1 MTTESLWKE
10 IQAEERKLVDF
21 KLPNVPS
28 GGLKIVVTTLEDR
41 SRNGMRSITS
51 SIAKILDMIVRAV
64 HKVLRKILQW
74 YLNNVQDLLP
84 AYLPKHD
91 CFVLQLLVL
100 IEADI
105 AWSYNILYINE
116 AHFYLQNVFN
126 TENCTETTK
135 NPKIYQLLPLHSPKM
150 ICSASLR
157 HFLPRPVLCRLH
169 YSCGFYFLNCQCKT
183 LLVSIIQL
191 HHFSNSAASVA

>member
-1 MTTESLWKE
+1 
-10 IQAEERKLVDF
+10 
-21 KLPNVPS
+21 
-28 GGLKIVVTTLEDR
+28 
-41 SRNGMRSITS
+41 MRSITS
-51 SIAKILDMIVRAV
+51 SIAKIMDMIVRVV

-74 YLNNVQDLLP
+74 YLNNVQGLLP

-100 IEADI
+100 IEANI
-105 AWSYNILYINE
+105 AWPYNILYINE

-150 ICSASLR
+150 TLKKCVVRVYGIFCLGLYFFEDVTLVGSI
-157 HFLPRPVLCRLH
+157 FLIVNANLC
-169 YSCGFYFLNCQCKT
+169 
-183 LLVSIIQL
+183 
-191 HHFSNSAASVA
+191 